1 VIGKKLKIK
10 KIRCM
15 NQNNQKGFSLL
26 ELLIAMFIL
35 IILLSVALP
44 TYQTS
49 IQHAREVVLEENL
62 FQMRRAINQYSAD
75 KGRLPQKIDDLIEA
89 KYLREI
95 PVDPITNEKE
105 WGPVVDTDP
114 NSNEASQGL
123 VDIKSLAEG
132 TDSTGKKYS
141 EY

>member
-1 VIGKKLKIK
+1 VIGKILDVKNKDY
-10 KIRCM
+10 M

-105 WGPVVDTDP
+105 WGPVVDTDS
-114 NSNEASQGL
+114 NSTEASQGL